1 MSEVETKMWNVTDD
15 TQYKIHKILFYT
27 LLWQTTINPKPWAIY
42 TPSSS
47 SHVLCLSEY
56 FVFFLQHSQYTR
68 ARLYFKTLLPYNT
81 CTRLTSC
88 WSWPILK
95 YLKYINFNHI
105 LYDVIPAEKK
115 IKPITMLVNF
125 FKVKTNVV
133 VSNSITA
140 GYESVRLN
148 PHIS

>member
-1 MSEVETKMWNVTDD
+1 MWRMIHNIKYIKYYFILYCGRL
-15 TQYKIHKILFYT
+15 QYIQNHE
-27 LLWQTTINPKPWAIY
+27 
-42 TPSSS
+42 PSIR
-47 SHVLCLSEY
+47 HHHHHMCYVCRN
-56 FVFFLQHSQYTR
+56 FFFLQHSQYTR

-105 LYDVIPAEKK
+105 LYDIIPAEKK